1 MATSSFAGKSIS
13 SSRLSS
19 GLRAGLSRK
28 SVQVHAKVAARAK
41 TANYVC
47 VDCGYLY
54 DGKKG
59 AFEDL
64 PGSYACPVQGVH
76 WQQEEQ
82 RQQDHVSEG
91 SRAAGAVGGA
101 GREGGGGQHHPA
113 GLRGCCSAVP
123 GGGLLLCCVG
133 TVKQQLE
140 GTGGCWADW
149 ALALAQ

>member
-64 PGSYACPVQGVH
+64 PGSYACPVCGAPKKRFKGYTGSKRSNDNKTMSARAVELREQLEARGEKV
-76 WQQEEQ
+76 EE
-82 RQQDHVSEG
+82 DNTTLLASG
-91 SRAAGAVGGA
+91 AAALLFLGAVYYF
-101 GREGGGGQHHPA
+101 
-113 GLRGCCSAVP
+113 AV
-123 GGGLLLCCVG
+123 
-133 TVKQQLE
+133 
-140 GTGGCWADW
+140 
-149 ALALAQ
+149 LAR